1 MIYFHDI
8 LHFLCQYFSYI
19 LYVIGSLLCCA
30 NSCKLFHQNFI
41 LIVLQHESHKVAK
54 VSLKIMAIRVH
65 TVAIWPFTF
74 HENRLFLVDLDGQFQ
89 TTLPPKAIKI
99 FIWKFRTI
107 FLIFLLFFA
116 GVVKSSAFCT
126 LLMLFPKG
134 WIIWV
139 TFLRQIAIQL
149 FQLFGSTVC
158 KKHWIWQLL
167 QKIEGKWE

>member
-1 MIYFHDI
+1 MRTYSNNKQA
-8 LHFLCQYFSYI
+8 LLAEEYSA
-19 LYVIGSLLCCA
+19 GSLTFPIYL
-30 NSCKLFHQNFI
+30 SQS
-41 LIVLQHESHKVAK
+41 LQKF
-54 VSLKIMAIRVH
+54 
-65 TVAIWPFTF
+65 PNFTF
-74 HENRLFLVDLDGQFQ
+74 YMCIVISSAHCNYLNNYISQKIRHCVVYLEGQFQ
-89 TTLPPKAIKI
+89 TTLQAKPIN
-99 FIWKFRTI
+99 FLIWKFRSI
-107 FLIFLLFFA
+107 ILIFLLFFA

-139 TFLRQIAIQL
+139 TFLRQIAIQV